1 MCRNIKTL
9 FNFEP
14 AVTPEEVRDASLQFV
29 RKITGF
35 HKPSK
40 ANEAAFASA
49 VDEIAD
55 VSMRLL
61 RSLETNAPPKNRE
74 EEAAKAKARA
84 AVRFGASGQTPA
96 SANVPFRARAS
107 GSVAEDACGVG
118 ACGAPS
124 RKDAGRCRGERDGC
138 NR

>member
-49 VDEIAD
+49 VDDIAE
-55 VSMRLL
+55 VSMCLL
-61 RSLETNAPPKNRE
+61 RSLETTAPPKNRE

-84 AVRFGASGQTPA
+84 AVRFGASG
-96 SANVPFRARAS
+96 
-107 GSVAEDACGVG
+107 
-118 ACGAPS
+118 
-124 RKDAGRCRGERDGC
+124 
-138 NR
+138 